1 MRLVDAD
8 ALKDHLEDLRSY
20 TALGKEHAYY
30 RGETNALKIA
40 IRNVENAP
48 TVDAVPVVRCKDCKH
63 FFNLYDSKHGS
74 CTRTGVWCSAEEF
87 CSDGKRKP

>member
-1 MRLVDAD
+1 MRLGDLD

-40 IRNVENAP
+40 IGCIDRAP
-48 TVDAVPVVRCKDCKH
+48 TVDVIPVVRCKDCKH
-63 FFNLYDSKHGS
+63 FFAPCESKHGS
-74 CTRTGVWCSAEEF
+74 CDRTGVGCSAEEF
-87 CSDGKRKP
+87 YSDGER